1 MIDFPPPAD
10 VFLDTSVVVASIF
23 AGTPHA
29 DASRRF
35 SAALATAKSRVYF
48 SVVLRLEFAQALRKL
63 VTKRQLPDTFREQ
76 FQLGEWDRNVLVR
89 QRWYA
94 EGARRL
100 DAYFDQ
106 FAESFEVPLRPP
118 VWRRSFELMALYGL
132 AAHDAVQVA
141 TADQIAVR
149 HFATGDEHFRRV
161 DILTVRL
168 VHDFAE

>member
-10 VFLDTSVVVASIF
+10 VFLDTSVVVAAIF
-23 AGTPHA
+23 PGTPHA

-35 SAALATAKSRVYF
+35 TAAVAATKGRVYF

-63 VTKRQLPDTFREQ
+63 VTRRQLPAAFREQ
-76 FQLGEWDRNVLVR
+76 YQLGEWERNVLVR

-100 DAYFDQ
+100 DAFFAQ
-106 FAESFEVPLRPP
+106 FAESFEIPLWPP
-118 VWRRSFELMALYGL
+118 LWQRSFELMALYGL
-132 AAHDAVQVA
+132 AALDAVQVA
-141 TADQIAVR
+141 TADRIAVL

-161 DILTVRL
+161 DLLTIHL
-168 VHDFAE
+168 VHDGAP